1 MTHTNLVLLGKRIA
15 EARQQR
21 KLSQD
26 RLSELCSIS
35 THHISELERGKTN
48 PSFQVLQKISEALSV
63 SVVSLLDFN
72 HHAEREKLEKEIAE
86 ILSQLPDDKFRTL
99 YRIITCFCE

>member
-1 MTHTNLVLLGKRIA
+1 MTSTNLNLLGKRIA
-15 EARQQR
+15 EIRQQR
-21 KLSQD
+21 KLSQE

-48 PSFQVLQKISEALSV
+48 PSFQVLMKISDALSI
-63 SVVSLLDFN
+63 SVVSLFDCR
-72 HHAEREKLEKEIAE
+72 HHGEREMMEKEIAD
-86 ILSQLPDDKFRTL
+86 IVKNLPDEKFRTL